1 MINYDRLIDMI
12 PTVMK
17 DNTLKYASKSIRTKN
32 YHTRAI
38 TNYMKS
44 RNWNM
49 EGFYLYYSD
58 NEEEI
63 YFVYSDDVPKYRI
76 TESMVMRDGI
86 TVNLIFADN
95 VFNKN
100 KTDAELIRNINQ
112 TIYELESD
120 YNFAKFGFYKALSFY
135 SHMITLYAIDHC
147 LNDYLDRE
155 AREMIEA
162 EKDTSIIFDK
172 HDKKEVLEFIN
183 EYMDSDDKKDFILSI
198 IEAKDYTYIDRAE
211 VVFNKIT
218 D

>member
-12 PTVMK
+12 PTIMK

-63 YFVYSDDVPKYRI
+63 YFVYSDYVSKYRI

-112 TIYELESD
+112 AIYEVESD
-120 YNFAKFGFYKALSFY
+120 YNY

-172 HDKKEVLEFIN
+172 HDKKEALEFIN

-218 D
+218 G

>member
-12 PTVMK
+12 PTIMK

-100 KTDAELIRNINQ
+100 KTDVELIRNINQ
-112 TIYELESD
+112 AIYEVESD
-120 YNFAKFGFYKALSFY
+120 YNY
-135 SHMITLYAIDHC
+135 SHMIRLYAIDHC

-155 AREMIEA
+155 EREMIEA

-172 HDKKEVLEFIN
+172 HDKKEALEFIN

-218 D
+218 G

>member
-1 MINYDRLIDMI
+1 MINYDQLIDMI
-12 PTVMK
+12 PTIMK

-63 YFVYSDDVPKYRI
+63 YFVYSDDVSKYRI

-112 TIYELESD
+112 AIYEVESD
-120 YNFAKFGFYKALSFY
+120 YNY
-135 SHMITLYAIDHC
+135 SHMITLYVIDHC

-172 HDKKEVLEFIN
+172 HDKKEALEFIN
-183 EYMDSDDKKDFILSI
+183 EYMDSGDKKDFILSI

-218 D
+218 G